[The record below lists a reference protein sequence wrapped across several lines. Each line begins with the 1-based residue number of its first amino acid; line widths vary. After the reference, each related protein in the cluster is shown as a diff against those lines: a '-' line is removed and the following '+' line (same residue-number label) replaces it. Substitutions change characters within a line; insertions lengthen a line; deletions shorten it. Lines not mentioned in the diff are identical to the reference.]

1 MHTAP
6 SLAPTISLAA
16 APSHKPHPVDCK
28 PHPLDC
34 PLRLPLMPAGTGDR
48 VLSQLLM
55 ELDGLQVREEGVLSQ
70 LLIELDG
77 RQVRGEDV
85 AVA

>member
-1 MHTAP
+1 
-6 SLAPTISLAA
+6 
-16 APSHKPHPVDCK
+16 
-28 PHPLDC
+28 
-34 PLRLPLMPAGTGDR
+34 MPAGTGDR